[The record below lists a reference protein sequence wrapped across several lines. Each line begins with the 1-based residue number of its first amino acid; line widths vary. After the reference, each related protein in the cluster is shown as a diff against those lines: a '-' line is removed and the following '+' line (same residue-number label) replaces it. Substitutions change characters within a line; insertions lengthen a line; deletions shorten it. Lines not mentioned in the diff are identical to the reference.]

1 MGPECAIR
9 ACHLGDGDD
18 QVIGHVPWA
27 RSHLGDDDGACGT
40 LGGELTVIGRAR
52 LLYLRETHRGSDGEP
67 WIRADLDSDLATRGV
82 DPKFLR

>member
-1 MGPECAIR
+1 MLHDPQSDAARRRDLAVICGDREPVGGLDATIA
-9 ACHLGDGDD
+9 ACD
-18 QVIGHVPWA
+18 A
-27 RSHLGDDDGACGT
+27 
-40 LGGELTVIGRAR
+40 LTVIGRAR